1 MSTAQLQELSRRI
14 HEASAF
20 LPQLRGELSRSV
32 LGQERLNRDLL
43 VAILADGHVLLEGA
57 PGLAK
62 TTAVRA
68 LAGSIRASFSRIQ
81 FTPDLLPA
89 DLVGTQVFR
98 PHTGEFETRKGP
110 VFAHLVLADEI
121 NRAPA
126 KVQSALLE
134 AMQERQVTL
143 AGQTFA
149 LPRPF
154 FVLATQNPI
163 EQEGTYPLP
172 EAQVDRFLLK
182 SEVGYPDRDSELQVL
197 QLVSG
202 PGLPQPRA
210 VCDPAQILAAQALV
224 REIFVDPRVQ
234 AYIVDLVRATRS
246 SSEGGLAS
254 LEGLVRWGASPRAS
268 IALALCAKAQAFLD
282 GRAFA
287 TPDDVKSVARPV
299 LRHRIGLSYEA
310 QAENVRSE
318 EVVEKILS
326 GVEVP

>member
-1 MSTAQLQELSRRI
+1 MSTAQLQEVARKI
-14 HEASAF
+14 HEASSF
-20 LPQLRGELSRSV
+20 LPQLQTELSRSV
-32 LGQERLNRDLL
+32 LGQERLTHDLL
-43 VAILADGHVLLEGA
+43 LAILADGHVLLEGA

-68 LAGSIRASFSRIQ
+68 LAGAVQASFSRVQ

-89 DLVGTQVFR
+89 DLVGTQIYR
-98 PHTGEFETRKGP
+98 PQTGTFEIRKGP
-110 VFAHLVLADEI
+110 LFANLVLADEI

-134 AMQERQVTL
+134 AMQEHQITL
-143 AGQTFA
+143 AGQTFP
-149 LPRPF
+149 LPKPF

-182 SEVGYPDRDSELQVL
+182 LDVGYPGRDAELQIL
-197 QLVSG
+197 QIVSG

-210 VCDPAQILAAQALV
+210 VATPEQILAAQALV
-224 REIFVDPRVQ
+224 REVFVDPRVQ
-234 AYIVDLVRATRS
+234 AYIVDLVRASRAV
-246 SSEGGLAS
+246 SEGGLAA

-268 IALALCAKAQAFLD
+268 IALALCCKAQAFLD

-287 TPDDVKSVARPV
+287 TPDDVKSVARGV
-299 LRHRIGLSYEA
+299 LRHRLGLSYEA
-310 QAENVRSE
+310 QAENVRPE
-318 EVVEKILS
+318 DVVEKILS
-326 GVEVP
+326 GVDVP

>member
-1 MSTAQLQELSRRI
+1 MSTAQLQELTSRI
-14 HEASAF
+14 HDASSF
-20 LPQLRGELSRSV
+20 ILQLRTELSRTV
-32 LGQERLNRDLL
+32 LGQDKLHRDLL
-43 VAILADGHVLLEGA
+43 VAVLADGHVLLEGA

-68 LAGSIRASFSRIQ
+68 LAGSIQASFSRIQ

-89 DLVGTQVFR
+89 DILGTQIYR
-98 PHTGEFETRKGP
+98 PHTGEFEIRKGP

-134 AMQERQVTL
+134 AMQERQATL
-143 AGQTFA
+143 AGQTFS
-149 LPRPF
+149 LPKPF

-172 EAQVDRFLLK
+172 EAQLDRFLLK
-182 SEVGYPDRDSELQVL
+182 SEVGYPDRDSELQIL

-202 PGLPQPRA
+202 PGLPSPRA
-210 VCDPAQILAAQALV
+210 VCTPEQIVAAQALV
-224 REIFVDPRVQ
+224 REVFVDPRVQ
-234 AYIVDLVRATRS
+234 AYIVDLVRATRAPE
-246 SSEGGLAS
+246 EGGLKS

-268 IALALCAKAQAFLD
+268 IALALCAKSVAFVE

-299 LRHRIGLSYEA
+299 LRHRLGLSYEA
-310 QAENVRSE
+310 QAENIRAE

>member
-1 MSTAQLQELSRRI
+1 MSTAQLQELTRRI
-14 HEASAF
+14 HDASSF
-20 LPQLRGELSRSV
+20 ILQLRTELSRTV
-32 LGQERLNRDLL
+32 LGQDRLHRDLL
-43 VAILADGHVLLEGA
+43 VAVLADGHVLLEGA

-68 LAGSIRASFSRIQ
+68 LAGSIQASFSRIQ

-89 DLVGTQVFR
+89 DILGTQIYR
-98 PHTGEFETRKGP
+98 PHTGEFEIRKGP

-134 AMQERQVTL
+134 AMQERQATL
-143 AGQTFA
+143 AGQTFT

-172 EAQVDRFLLK
+172 EAQIDRFLLK

-202 PGLPQPRA
+202 PGLPTPRP
-210 VCDPAQILAAQALV
+210 VCTPAQIIAAQGLV
-224 REIFVDPRVQ
+224 REVFVDPRVQ
-234 AYIVDLVRATRS
+234 AYIVDLVRATRAPE
-246 SSEGGLAS
+246 EGGLKS

-268 IALALCAKAQAFLD
+268 IALALCAKSVAFID

-287 TPDDVKSVARPV
+287 TPDDVKSIARPV
-299 LRHRIGLSYEA
+299 LRHRLGLSYEA
-310 QAENVRSE
+310 QAENIRAE